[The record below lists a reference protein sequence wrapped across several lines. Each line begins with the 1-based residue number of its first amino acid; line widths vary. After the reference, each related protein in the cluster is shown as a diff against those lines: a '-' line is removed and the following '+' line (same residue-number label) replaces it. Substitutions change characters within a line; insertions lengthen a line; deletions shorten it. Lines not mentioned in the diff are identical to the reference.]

1 MVIET
6 HETRRKLNL
15 FSGACRTGKLHVGR
29 YVMLNS
35 SPGVCCMFHQI
46 AEGRRGVG
54 VMTAA
59 KPKAVGGTRKDGSS
73 PYSVHSQASRVSF
86 KQCSPRRYLSPVS
99 RATGIIRCYSV
110 ATAFLQAQGT
120 STPHETSKS
129 HPHQRHR
136 PHLLQ
141 AQSQSQ
147 SQSHTLSRAP
157 GIVTSLYNST
167 SADKST
173 PAGPSGSRRKDRC
186 SAPTTP
192 SLRIVNVD

>member
-1 MVIET
+1 MVLET
-6 HETRRKLNL
+6 HETRRYLNL
-15 FSGACRTGKLHVGR
+15 FPRACRIGKLYIGR
-29 YVMLNS
+29 YGMLNS

-59 KPKAVGGTRKDGSS
+59 KPKAVGGLARMGRLRIACIHKLAG
-73 PYSVHSQASRVSF
+73 
-86 KQCSPRRYLSPVS
+86 YLSSSAHPVAICRLFRVQLAS
-99 RATGIIRCYSV
+99 FV
-110 ATAFLQAQGT
+110 ATALLQHSLQLRARLLPT
-120 STPHETSKS
+120 RPRNHT
-129 HPHQRHR
+129 PHQRHR

-141 AQSQSQ
+141 AQSQP
-147 SQSHTLSRAP
+147 HTLSRAP

-167 SADKST
+167 SAEKST

>member
-1 MVIET
+1 
-6 HETRRKLNL
+6 
-15 FSGACRTGKLHVGR
+15 
-29 YVMLNS
+29 MLNS
-35 SPGVCCMFHQI
+35 SPGVCCTYMFHQI

-59 KPKAVGGTRKDGSS
+59 NPKAVGWTRKDGSS
-73 PYSVHSQASRVSF
+73 SYSVHSQASRVSS

-99 RATGIIRCYSV
+99 SATGIIRCYSV

-129 HPHQRHR
+129 HFHQRHR

-141 AQSQSQ
+141 AQPQ
-147 SQSHTLSRAP
+147 SQSHTLTRIITP
-157 GIVTSLYNST
+157 LYNNT